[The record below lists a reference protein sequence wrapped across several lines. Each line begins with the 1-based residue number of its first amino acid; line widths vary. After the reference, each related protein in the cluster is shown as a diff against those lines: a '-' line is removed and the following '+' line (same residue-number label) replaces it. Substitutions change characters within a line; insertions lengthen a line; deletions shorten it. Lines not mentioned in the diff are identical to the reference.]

1 MKEFFEKISPVF
13 SKYQNEKHVE
23 FEIRLGKINR
33 GHFDTNVGQETFEK
47 VLRGLKKYQ
56 GWEKTSKSSDVAYY
70 KDDIRLV
77 IDEDTDESTQVSKT
91 KILHINHSLSGKPF
105 DVRFSVAKE
114 VPNAQEVEEF
124 LSARKRLR
132 ESFVRKNLT
141 IDMTIVSGNPSDLD
155 SEEESCYQIEFE
167 IIDPTKVFDKNTLY
181 NIIHK
186 VQDVLDLG
194 PFIK

>member
-1 MKEFFEKISPVF
+1 MKDFFEKILPVF
-13 SKYQNEKHVE
+13 SKYQSEKHVE

-33 GHFDTNVGQETFEK
+33 GHFDTNVGKETFDK
-47 VLRGLKKYQ
+47 ILRALKRYS
-56 GWEKTSKSSDVAYY
+56 GWEKINKSSDVAYY

-114 VPNAQEVEEF
+114 VPNVQEVEEF
-124 LSARKRLR
+124 SYARKRMR
-132 ESFVRKNLT
+132 ESFVRKNLS
-141 IDMTIVSGNPSDLD
+141 IDMTVVSGNPSDLD
-155 SEEESCYQIEFE
+155 SEEENCYQIEFE
-167 IIDPTKVFDKNTLY
+167 IINPTKISDNDTLY
-181 NIIHK
+181 NIVYK

-194 PFIK
+194 PLMK